1 MKKSK
6 NDIGIF
12 LTKNRKSISQIFLGV
27 GFTMFFV
34 NLSSY
39 ISVMSYIPI
48 IENVYGISILYSFYA
63 SLLSSLFLIIFC
75 IYEILYDK

>member
-1 MKKSK
+1 MKKGK
-6 NDIGIF
+6 NDIEFF
-12 LTKNRKSISQIFLGV
+12 LSKNKRNISQIFLGV

-48 IENVYGISILYSFYA
+48 IENLYGISILYSFYA
-63 SLLSSLFLIIFC
+63 SLLSSLFLITKSI
-75 IYEILYDK
+75 IQ